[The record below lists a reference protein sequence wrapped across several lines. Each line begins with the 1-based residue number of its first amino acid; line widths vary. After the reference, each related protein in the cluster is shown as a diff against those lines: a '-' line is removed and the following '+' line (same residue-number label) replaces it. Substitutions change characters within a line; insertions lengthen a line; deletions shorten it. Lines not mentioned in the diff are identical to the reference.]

1 MENNSVTT
9 KSNKKKII
17 ILLTSLFLV
26 LTLGVAGIVV
36 RNFLN
41 HNTVEDAPSEDET
54 PTDYETAPDVV
65 LDENGMPEDGSDI
78 VETETA
84 NDADALRKLLLAD
97 GKYAIELT
105 KDVRIEETLVVRGT
119 KKLVG
124 NKSIIME
131 LYANPTQ
138 SVLNVS
144 KGATLILDG
153 VTIDGNGIANGVT
166 VEKGAGFTSLS
177 GEIVYPV
184 PYGLLVGGTARIKDI
199 TIDHSMDIGLCV
211 QEGGNVSMEGGD
223 IIDSVQTGVHVQ
235 SSATI
240 NISNDVLIDG
250 GQYGLRN
257 RGTSVV
263 TGGIIRNVSGYFVYN
278 VGNLDINYKGADA
291 NDKLEWSGAQG
302 TEAGIRIGVGGSA
315 NISGLYLR
323 DISGNGIRAVNHN
336 VLNVKNC
343 IVDGT
348 SSYGIASVNG
358 KDTDT
363 IVDVVVRNTQ
373 ASAIRARGTKKVSIE
388 NLTVN
393 KTTGFGIKNE
403 NTLVVAKNVTVIN
416 SENTGIW
423 GDASSTTEVDGATIT
438 GSGKFGVA
446 NNSATMKLKNIKIDK
461 PARMGIVSKKQSVTE
476 LSNVTITGAA
486 ERGIYNLGGEM
497 TATDVVI
504 SDTGELAVSTAKSE
518 NFAGKVTIT
527 NLTVNGVKEKDGLNA
542 YQSVLVV
549 NKATISGVGRHGALA
564 SKGGEM
570 KLTNAEIRDCSNR
583 GVCSS
588 GGIIELKNV
597 KVQNTEDCG
606 VTTGKSDS
614 YVGKLTAVNLSVTD
628 TKKNALNCN
637 ASVLEVTTGTIDNAQ
652 GNGLYAE
659 NGGQV
664 TLNNVQMKDCAKRG
678 IWITDKNTKAN
689 LTEIKISNMG
699 ESGIFLDPGAQAE
712 AKGVSIDTTKSY
724 GVFVK
729 GGNFQV
735 TDLDIVHVVENGLHI
750 DSSKEVGEA
759 IVNITNLTIK
769 DAKDRGVQNKGGNT
783 TLTDVT
789 ITDVGTYGATTSK
802 TECGTYVGKLVINN
816 LTLNGTQT
824 KGALNCNASVL
835 EVTKGTIK
843 NIKENGA
850 YVEKGGQLTLEN
862 VVISDCEKRGVY
874 ANHAGTKVTIK
885 GNQSKITRISSAE
898 NAEEYNAIYVDKAN
912 LTIDDGT
919 YSNLEAT
926 NGAVVH
932 NKKGNVTINGGTFNE
947 NKASDRG
954 GVVYNDNGNVTITG
968 GKFSK
973 NEAAGKIGGGVIGC
987 TGGSTL
993 TITGGEFSENK
1004 ATSDVA
1010 REAIYG
1016 GGVIESNGV
1025 VTISGGTFEK
1035 NTAKKGGAVYIDK
1048 AGSLSI
1054 TGGTFGTN
1062 ETSYRGGAIYLAD
1075 RDMLSETAN
1084 ATIKNTTFSS
1094 NKVIKD
1100 SAVSG
1105 GAIYVGEKNY
1115 LEIEDC
1121 TFDNNKA
1128 ECTTG
1133 TEETYGGAVYLI
1145 NAKVK
1150 ITNTTAEANT
1160 IFSNHAATR
1169 GGVIYMAGG
1178 SADLTIGEGI
1188 YQSNS
1193 ASKHG
1198 GVIFNDAGTVTI
1210 SGGTFGRTIEDKIYG
1225 NSATDRGGVIMNK
1238 KTLKI
1243 SGGEF
1248 AFNTAQGTYGG
1259 GVIASTGNSL
1269 VEITGGQFHDNKA
1282 ASTTAKEDVYGGG
1295 VIESNGTVKIS
1306 GGTFESNTAQKGG
1319 VVYMDEDGTLQ
1330 ITGGTFGSQNK
1341 GNSASYRGGV
1351 IYIADRENAPAT
1363 TNVTVQGATFNYN
1376 KVTNSAAVS
1385 GGVIYI
1391 GTKSN
1396 AMIENCTFDN
1406 NKAEYTG
1413 TSTSTYSY
1421 GACIY
1426 TADSTSNI
1434 TTVKDTTF
1442 TNNQAKIG
1450 AAIYSSNGALKVE
1463 GCNFSDNAA
1472 TTSAKD
1478 IRCNKGTIELLG
1490 KVDAEVALNN
1500 TAKILVNT
1508 TLSADSSIVIRIIN
1522 TSSIKDNKTR
1532 NVVTFANETLMSE
1545 NKQYFSLHSTH
1556 SSKKLSFADN
1566 KATIVSK

>member
-9 KSNKKKII
+9 KLNKKKIV
-17 ILLTSLFLV
+17 ILLTSLFVV
-26 LTLGVAGIVV
+26 LALGVAGIVV
-36 RNFLN
+36 WNFSKQ
-41 HNTVEDAPSEDET
+41 NTVVDVPKEDET
-54 PTDYETAPDVV
+54 PTDYETAADVV

-84 NDADALRKLLLAD
+84 VDADALRKLLLAD
-97 GKYAIELT
+97 GKFAIELT
-105 KDVRIEETLVVRGT
+105 QDVRIEETLVVRGT

-124 NKSIIME
+124 DKSVIME

-138 SVLNVS
+138 SVMNVS

-166 VEKGAGFTSLS
+166 VENGAGFTSLS
-177 GEIVYPV
+177 GTILYPV
-184 PYGLLVGGTARIKDI
+184 PYGVLVGGTARIKDI

-211 QEGGNVSMEGGD
+211 QEGGKVSLEGGE
-223 IIDSVQTGVHVQ
+223 ILDSVQTGVHVQ
-235 SSATI
+235 TSASVS
-240 NISNDVLIDG
+240 ISNDVLIEG
-250 GQYGLRN
+250 SHYGVRN
-257 RGTSVV
+257 RGTCVV

-278 VGNLDINYKGADA
+278 VGSLDIDYKGANA

-323 DISGNGIRAVNHN
+323 DIANNGIRAVNHN
-336 VLNVKNC
+336 ALNVKNC
-343 IVDGT
+343 IIEGT
-348 SSYGIASVNG
+348 TSYGIASVNG

-363 IVDVVVRNTQ
+363 IVDVEIRNTQ
-373 ASAIRARGTKKVSIE
+373 ASAIRARSTKKISIE

-403 NTLVVAKNVTVIN
+403 NTLVVAKNVTVID

-438 GSGKFGVA
+438 GSGKFGVE
-446 NNSATMKLKNIKIDK
+446 NNSATMKLKNIKIEK

-476 LSNVTITGAA
+476 LSNVTITGAP

-497 TATDVVI
+497 TAKDVVI
-504 SDTGELAVSTAKSE
+504 SDTGEFAVSTAKSQ

-527 NLTVNGVKEKDGLNA
+527 NLTVDGVKEKDGLNS
-542 YQSVLVV
+542 YESVLVV
-549 NKATISGVGRHGALA
+549 NKATISDVGRHGALA
-564 SKGGEM
+564 SKGGEL
-570 KLTNAEIRDCSNR
+570 KLTDAEIEDCGTR

-588 GGIIELKNV
+588 GGIVELKNV

-606 VTTGKSDS
+606 VTTGKSDT
-614 YVGKLTAVNLSVTD
+614 YAGQLTAVNLTVTG

-637 ASVLEVTTGTIDNAQ
+637 ASVLKVTKGTVDNTQ

-664 TLNNVQMKDCAKRG
+664 TLDDVQMKDCAKRG
-678 IWITDKNTKAN
+678 IWLKDSNTKAN
-689 LTEIKISNMG
+689 LTEINISNTG
-699 ESGIFLDPGAQAE
+699 ESGVFLDPGAQAE
-712 AKGVSIDTTKSY
+712 ANGVNIDTTKSY
-724 GVFVK
+724 GVFIK

-735 TDLDIVHVVENGLHI
+735 TDLDIAHVVDNGLHI
-750 DSSKEVGEA
+750 DSSKEAGEA

-769 DAKDRGVQNKGGNT
+769 DTKDRGVQNKGGNA

-835 EVTKGTIK
+835 EVIKGTIK

-862 VVISDCEKRGVY
+862 VEISDCGKRGVY
-874 ANHAGTKVTIK
+874 ANHAETKVTIK
-885 GNQSKITRISSAE
+885 GEKSTITRISS
-898 NAEEYNAIYVDKAN
+898 AEEYNAIYVDKAT
-912 LTIDDGT
+912 LTIDGGT

-932 NKKGNVTINGGTFNE
+932 NKKGNVTINGGTFSE
-947 NKASDRG
+947 NKASERG
-954 GVVYNDNGNVTITG
+954 GVVYSDNGNVTIT
-968 GKFSK
+968 
-973 NEAAGKIGGGVIGC
+973 
-987 TGGSTL
+987 
-993 TITGGEFSENK
+993 
-1004 ATSDVA
+1004 
-1010 REAIYG
+1010 
-1016 GGVIESNGV
+1016 
-1025 VTISGGTFEK
+1025 GGTFEK
-1035 NTAKKGGAVYIDK
+1035 NTAKKGGA
-1048 AGSLSI
+1048 
-1054 TGGTFGTN
+1054 
-1062 ETSYRGGAIYLAD
+1062 IYLAD
-1075 RDMLSETAN
+1075 KEALSETAN
-1084 ATIKNTTFSS
+1084 ATIKNATFSS

-1105 GAIYVGEKNY
+1105 GAIYVGEKNH

-1128 ECTTG
+1128 ECTG
-1133 TEETYGGAVYLI
+1133 TDETYGGAVYLK

-1150 ITNTTAEANT
+1150 ITNTTPETNT
-1160 IFSNHAATR
+1160 TFSNHAATR

-1210 SGGTFGRTIEDKIYG
+1210 SGGTFGGENKG
-1225 NSATDRGGVIMNK
+1225 NAAADRGGVIMNK

-1248 AFNTAQGTYGG
+1248 AYNTAQGTYGG

-1282 ASTTAKEDVYGGG
+1282 TSTTAKENVYGGG
-1295 VIESNGTVKIS
+1295 VIESNGTVTIS

-1319 VVYMDEDGTLQ
+1319 VVYMDEEGTLQ
-1330 ITGGTFGSQNK
+1330 ITGGTFGSENK

-1351 IYIADRENAPAT
+1351 LYITDRESAPT
-1363 TNVTVQGATFNYN
+1363 TPNVTIQGATFNYN
-1376 KVTNSAAVS
+1376 KVTNKAAVS
-1385 GGVIYI
+1385 GGVIYV
-1391 GTKSN
+1391 GKNSN
-1396 AMIENCTFDN
+1396 AMIESCTFGN

-1413 TSTSTYSY
+1413 TSSSTYSY

-1426 TADSTSNI
+1426 TADSASNK

-1463 GCNFSDNAA
+1463 GCNFSGNEA

-1490 KVDAEVALNN
+1490 KVNAEVALNN

-1508 TLSADSSIVIRIIN
+1508 ALSADSAIVIRIIN
-1522 TSSIKDNKTR
+1522 TSSINGNNTR
-1532 NVVTFANETLMSE
+1532 DVVTFANGELMNQCKS
-1545 NKQYFSLHSTH
+1545 YFSLHSTH